1 MAVTVFLAEDH
12 QIVRQG
18 LRAILQTEK
27 DLRLVGEAGDGLEA
41 VRQVKQLKPDV
52 LVLDLMLP
60 HRSGLEVARD
70 VRRLSPRT
78 QIVVLS
84 MNSDAAYVAAALRA
98 GASAYVLKEAGL
110 AELLRALREVHAGRE
125 YLSPPLSAEVVHAY
139 LKKATA
145 SPPDEPPDVL
155 EPLTRRE
162 RQVMDLAVE
171 GLSST
176 EIGRRLFISPRT
188 ADTHRANLMR
198 KLGVRSVKEL
208 IRFSLAHG
216 MQLDRPGPLPAPGKK
231 QQTKKADR

>member
-1 MAVTVFLAEDH
+1 MAVSVFLAEDH

-60 HRSGLEVARD
+60 HRSGLEVARE
-70 VRRLSPRT
+70 VRSLSPRT

-98 GASAYVLKEAGL
+98 GARAYVVKEAGS

-125 YLSPPLSAEVVHAY
+125 YL
-139 LKKATA
+139 
-145 SPPDEPPDVL
+145 
-155 EPLTRRE
+155 
-162 RQVMDLAVE
+162 
-171 GLSST
+171 
-176 EIGRRLFISPRT
+176 
-188 ADTHRANLMR
+188 
-198 KLGVRSVKEL
+198 
-208 IRFSLAHG
+208 
-216 MQLDRPGPLPAPGKK
+216 
-231 QQTKKADR
+231 